1 LIYSEVSY
9 LSKTNTEFVCGKNFV
24 LKENKKSKIVLT
36 NTKDKINH
44 LTLRKKMKF
53 IYLYDWTIH
62 AKPFMKEK
70 CIKVTLI
77 VSGFDLQGEPTKL
90 FLTVLEPR
98 KLKP

>member
-1 LIYSEVSY
+1 
-9 LSKTNTEFVCGKNFV
+9 
-24 LKENKKSKIVLT
+24 
-36 NTKDKINH
+36 
-44 LTLRKKMKF
+44 MKF